1 MALQSKLDDL
11 LTAWRALTAQ
21 DDAEGWRT
29 IAVAVDDSIRVL
41 AGRRYPEDEE
51 ALLFGFSS
59 IHVPPADRL
68 PHGRGFTVTRIDI
81 GNAGADR
88 VWIALTRQPAGS
100 LELFAMVAHD
110 IISTLS
116 ALRDNDDERLF
127 HAFLARIWAWQ
138 EFMKK
143 GNEGILGPEA
153 EVGLFGELE
162 LLRYVIEQGID
173 RSTAVAAWMGPLGG
187 LQDYSFGTGAIEVKS
202 TVSVAGFP
210 ATITSL
216 EQLDDSLISP
226 IYLMGIKLALEE
238 SGRTLPE
245 QITDLRNSL
254 LTDASARVMFDS
266 RMLHAGYMESAA
278 PHYKRRFSLSEARM
292 FVINGTFPRLTRHN
306 VPDAVR
312 GARYEIDLD
321 LVVSDSIH
329 LTDALKNLGVVY

>member
-1 MALQSKLDDL
+1 MALQSELDHL
-11 LTAWRALTAQ
+11 LAAWRALTAQ
-21 DDAEGWRT
+21 NNAEGWRT
-29 IAVAVDDSIRVL
+29 IAIAIDGSIRVL
-41 AGRRYPEDEE
+41 AGRRYPENEE
-51 ALLFGFSS
+51 ALLVGFSS

-68 PHGRGFTVTRIDI
+68 PHGRGFTVSRIDI
-81 GNAGADR
+81 GTTGADR

-116 ALRDNDDERLF
+116 ALRGNDDERLF

-143 GNEGILGPEA
+143 GSDGILGPEA

-162 LLRYVIEQGID
+162 LLRDVIEQGID
-173 RSTAVAAWMGPLGG
+173 QSTAVAAWKGPLGG

-210 ATITSL
+210 ATISSL

-226 IYLMGIKLALEE
+226 IYLVGIKLSVEE

-245 QITDLRNSL
+245 QITDMRNTH
-254 LTDASARVMFDS
+254 LTDASARAMFDS

-278 PHYKRRFSLSEARM
+278 PHYKRRFSLSQARM
-292 FVINGTFPRLTRHN
+292 FEINGAFPRLTRN
-306 VPDAVR
+306 NIPDAIR
-312 GARYEIDLD
+312 SARYEIDLD
-321 LVVSDSIH
+321 SIVPGSLH